1 MTTVLVH
8 QTNAEQPVKLS
19 DGTNGVVE
27 RCKTP
32 DGANGYLFKF
42 FDQLHGDFW
51 CDAIT
56 DGETVTVD
64 SINRH
69 EVFRVAVKG

>member
-27 RCKTP
+27 HCKTP

>member
-1 MTTVLVH
+1 MTTLFVH
-8 QTNAEQPVKLS
+8 QTDAEQPVKLS
-19 DGTNGVVE
+19 DGTAGLVE

-32 DGANGYLFKF
+32 DGNNGYLFKF

-69 EVFRVAVKG
+69 EQFQMSVH